1 MCTSRPHQPAA
12 MHSSGEE
19 SPPHHLTGDVEAGA
33 VAEVDMAAEATV
45 AAAVVDADLDLEAAV
60 AAVVAT
66 AAAPVAAATAAST
79 TSASSAIAAATS
91 EPARA
96 QAADP
101 VLLGHMLTSQLIG
114 GLRHESPTP
123 GCSLESDF
131 AKIWKNVIF
140 PVAARTDGQ
149 VVILFA
155 LLLLLGLITIAV
167 FVGVYVLS

>member
-1 MCTSRPHQPAA
+1 M
-12 MHSSGEE
+12 
-19 SPPHHLTGDVEAGA
+19 
-33 VAEVDMAAEATV
+33 
-45 AAAVVDADLDLEAAV
+45 
-60 AAVVAT
+60 
-66 AAAPVAAATAAST
+66 
-79 TSASSAIAAATS
+79 
-91 EPARA
+91 
-96 QAADP
+96 
-101 VLLGHMLTSQLIG
+101 LLGHTLTSQLIG

-131 AKIWKNVIF
+131 AKIWKNVIL

>member
-1 MCTSRPHQPAA
+1 M
-12 MHSSGEE
+12 
-19 SPPHHLTGDVEAGA
+19 
-33 VAEVDMAAEATV
+33 DMAAEATV

-66 AAAPVAAATAAST
+66 AAST
-79 TSASSAIAAATS
+79 TSASSAIPAATS

-96 QAADP
+96 QAADL

-131 AKIWKNVIF
+131 AKIWKNVILT
-140 PVAARTDGQ
+140 VAARTDGQ